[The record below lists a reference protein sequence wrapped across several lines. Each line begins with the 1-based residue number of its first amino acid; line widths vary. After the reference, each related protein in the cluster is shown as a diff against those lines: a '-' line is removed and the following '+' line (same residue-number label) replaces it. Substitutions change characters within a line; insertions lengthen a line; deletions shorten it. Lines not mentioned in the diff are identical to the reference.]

1 MINEV
6 INGIKPLYKD
16 KIEEAK
22 IRVDSL
28 AKPLGSLGRLE
39 DLAIQISGITGN
51 IKNSIRNKGNW
62 SLCNR

>member
-28 AKPLGSLGRLE
+28 AKPLQIPMST
-39 DLAIQISGITGN
+39 AIPEYFY
-51 IKNSIRNKGNW
+51 R
-62 SLCNR
+62 